1 LSDTHF
7 GLNSSTLADKDKVD
21 LLAWEIREYGHGCE
35 RVVLLGD
42 IFDFWRARPEKAI
55 RDSKYFFS
63 KLIEMEMKAS
73 YVVGNHDHH
82 LTIMYQ
88 ESEFL
93 ERIARGDV
101 YSVYS
106 PNLKW
111 SRTINGLSLDMRY
124 PTCTVRCL
132 NRSFLLTHG
141 HHLDGVQAFT
151 LQLVE
156 KLRKL
161 SGEELSP
168 ADLEMMMAYAYE
180 SIYRSSYIGE
190 MAELEE
196 KIWRVSSR
204 FSKAKDEALK
214 PFRPTPIESHYDS
227 ILKFIKGQHVG
238 RVDCFIYGDTHKAGA
253 YSREGGPLVVNIGSF
268 TGENRSHGHRDV
280 HDTYLVLSDD
290 GLELRQLGRQNP
302 LIASNGI

>member
-1 LSDTHF
+1 MSDTHF
-7 GLNSSTLADKDKVD
+7 GLNSSTLEDKDKVD
-21 LLAWEIREYGHGCE
+21 LLAWEIREYGRGCE

-190 MAELEE
+190 MAEMEE
-196 KIWRVSSR
+196 KLWKVSSI
-204 FSKAKDEALK
+204 FSKVSTGILRTFRFTPVERHYEA
-214 PFRPTPIESHYDS
+214 IM
-227 ILKFIKGQHVG
+227 KFIRDQQAG
-238 RVDCFIYGDTHKAGA
+238 RVDCFIYGDTHRAGI
-253 YSREGGPLVVNIGSF
+253 YSRDGGPLAVNIGSF
-268 TGENRSHGHRDV
+268 TEGEQPSGEVPNTSRWRHPARSR
-280 HDTYLVLSDD
+280 S
-290 GLELRQLGRQNP
+290 
-302 LIASNGI
+302 